1 MTGQLFKILSV
12 SLLAILLFAF
22 YQVLQSDARGD
33 IADERLFG
41 AQLELP
47 SDVTWV
53 NKAPK
58 LSIDKPVALYFLASW
73 CATCR
78 VEYREFIKHHH
89 QDVQWVAVLYF
100 DQADEAARVFPEMNE
115 NFTGIINDQNGKLAL
130 EYGVEGT
137 PEILLF
143 EQGRLLKRTMHSEE
157 IK

>member
-1 MTGQLFKILSV
+1 MTKQLFKILSV
-12 SLLAILLFAF
+12 SLLATLLFAF
-22 YQVLQSDARGD
+22 YLVLQSDMRGH
-33 IADERLFG
+33 IADERLLG

-47 SDVTWV
+47 SGVAWV
-53 NKAPK
+53 KKAPK

-78 VEYREFIKHHH
+78 VEYGEFIKQQH

-100 DQADEAARVFPEMNE
+100 DQVDEASHVFPEMHD
-115 NFTGIINDQNGKLAL
+115 NFTGIINDQDGKLAL

-143 EQGRLLKRTMHSEE
+143 KQGRLLKRTMHSEE